1 MGSPWACRW
10 FTAGACDDGAPRRHP
25 RGAATLPAHPLST
38 EHRAHLATAR
48 ATILRAIDG
57 HGDVDLPAAA
67 AYLDRVLE
75 GTCPHDPATWHRAP
89 DAAGRD
95 LVTCHACGVS
105 WYAADQ

>member
-1 MGSPWACRW
+1 
-10 FTAGACDDGAPRRHP
+10 
-25 RGAATLPAHPLST
+25 
-38 EHRAHLATAR
+38 
-48 ATILRAIDG
+48 
-57 HGDVDLPAAA
+57 VDLPAAA